1 MPQDWQECIDHAFR
15 DRNLSRKTLQDMRGT
30 ISGFWK
36 YLKHSRIPFDAPED
50 PLVIPRQAKIGTRTI
65 VQPQDLQKVF
75 SINGHEVRGRFYQP
89 HYLFAWRFALATGLR
104 PGEKLYEELL
114 ISDKNLHR
122 TENAKIFVEQ
132 RPEVGRNSM
141 KEKLDR
147 LRAAAESN
155 DAERMVA
162 LLHEICP
169 TFRTPEE
176 VNREAEAAMQG
187 AGV

>member
-1 MPQDWQECIDHAFR
+1 MYIRELAEKMICLSGLTPGVDIEIQEI
-15 DRNLSRKTLQDMRGT
+15 
-30 ISGFWK
+30 
-36 YLKHSRIPFDAPED
+36 
-50 PLVIPRQAKIGTRTI
+50 
-65 VQPQDLQKVF
+65 
-75 SINGHEVRGRFYQP
+75 
-89 HYLFAWRFALATGLR
+89 GLR

>member
-1 MPQDWQECIDHAFR
+1 
-15 DRNLSRKTLQDMRGT
+15 
-30 ISGFWK
+30 
-36 YLKHSRIPFDAPED
+36 
-50 PLVIPRQAKIGTRTI
+50 
-65 VQPQDLQKVF
+65 
-75 SINGHEVRGRFYQP
+75 
-89 HYLFAWRFALATGLR
+89 
-104 PGEKLYEELL
+104 
-114 ISDKNLHR
+114 
-122 TENAKIFVEQ
+122 
-132 RPEVGRNSM
+132 M

-187 AGV
+187 TGV